1 MLTVGISGAS
11 GLIGTALTQALRDRG
26 DRVIAL
32 VRRPAAGPDERS
44 WDPAKETFDAG
55 LAGVHTVVNLA
66 GAGVG
71 DKRWN
76 TEHRA
81 AILTSRVRATRTIV
95 AAIEASGEPIAL
107 VNGSAVGAYGD
118 RGEEVLTES
127 SPRGVGFLA
136 EVVRAWEDAAAPLVE
151 AGRPVS
157 FARTGLVMTQRGGA
171 LAPLLRATRL
181 GAGGPL
187 GSGKQYWPII
197 SLRDEVA
204 ALMHLIDHPEITGPV
219 NLVGVEPPRQR
230 EVAAELGRLV
240 HRPSVLPA
248 PGFALRLVVGEFAG
262 EILASQRVV
271 PERLLATGFEH
282 RDASVDEVLAAALAG

>member
-26 DRVIAL
+26 DRVIVL

-44 WDPAKETFDAG
+44 WDPAKEIFDAG

-95 AAIEASGEPIAL
+95 AAIEASDEPIAL

-118 RGEEVLTES
+118 RGEEVLTEG

-262 EILASQRVV
+262 EILASQRVL

>member
-26 DRVIAL
+26 DRVIVL

-44 WDPAKETFDAG
+44 WDPAKEIFDAG

-71 DKRWN
+71 DTRWN

-95 AAIEASGEPIAL
+95 AAIEASDEPIAL

-118 RGEEVLTES
+118 RGEEVLTEG

-262 EILASQRVV
+262 EILASQRVL

-282 RDASVDEVLAAALAG
+282 RDASVNEVLAAALAG

>member
-136 EVVRAWEDAAAPLVE
+136 EVVRAWEDAAAPLVA

>member
-26 DRVIAL
+26 DRVIVL

-44 WDPAKETFDAG
+44 WDPAKEIFDAG

-71 DKRWN
+71 DTRWN

-95 AAIEASGEPIAL
+95 AAIEASDEPIAL

-118 RGEEVLTES
+118 RGEEVLTEG

-262 EILASQRVV
+262 EILASQRVL

>member
-1 MLTVGISGAS
+1 VLTVGISGAS

-136 EVVRAWEDAAAPLVE
+136 EVVRAWEDAAAPLVA